1 MVWPFS
7 RKSNPSPMEIKT
19 ELSDPASDSWA
30 ALCDAFA
37 ISASGVSVTAASAM
51 ECPPVDCAV
60 SILRESTATVP
71 CRLLRDDVDDGE
83 RAAKDHPAFAL
94 VNRFSNEWMSA
105 GEVRRRVTQD
115 AILFGDGFALVT
127 RTAGRPAEIL
137 YAPRSIVV
145 AEYKPDGEPLYRID
159 GKIYGPRDL
168 IHLQVPNPNDP
179 LQQRG
184 LGLLQTG
191 RNAIGL
197 AILLERSASQLFKN
211 NSRPGGVLSF
221 KGSLNPVAAGR
232 IAQMWRSAHGGDKS
246 GGIAVIDNE
255 GRYEPIAF
263 SSVDSQ
269 AIEQRAF
276 VVSEISRLTRVP
288 ATLLSDMSRAT
299 WSNSV
304 QLDLQ
309 FIKYGLQPWLRAWCD
324 AYARCLLTP
333 EERTAMHFE
342 FDMSQLLLADT
353 VARANAFAQY
363 RSAGVMTANDVRRE
377 LNLPP
382 LPDGDVLA
390 SPHVQSPANDNTQ
403 PPKDQAA

>member
-1 MVWPFS
+1 MGWFFN
-7 RKSNPSPMEIKT
+7 KSAPVAEVKS
-19 ELSDPASDSWA
+19 ELTDPTSDSWA

-37 ISASGVSVTAASAM
+37 VSASGVIVNADTAMGVTAVNA
-51 ECPPVDCAV
+51 AV
-60 SILRESTATVP
+60 GITSDSTAGVP
-71 CRLLRDDVDDGE
+71 CSLLRDDADDGE
-83 RAAKDHPAFAL
+83 RAAKDHPAFQL
-94 VNRFSNEWMSA
+94 VHGFANEWMSS

-137 YAPRSIVV
+137 YAPRCIVV
-145 AEYKPDGEPLYRID
+145 TEYKPDGEPLYRID
-159 GKIYGPRDL
+159 GKVYGPRDI

-197 AILLERSASQLFKN
+197 LILLERSSSNLFRN
-211 NSRPGGVLSF
+211 NSKPSGVLTV
-221 KGSLNPVAAGR
+221 KGSLNATAAAR
-232 IAQMWRSAHGGDKS
+232 MATAWRSAHSGDKAGS
-246 GGIAVIDNE
+246 VAIIDND
-255 GRYEPIAF
+255 GSYTPINF
-263 SSVDSQ
+263 TSVDSQ
-269 AIEQRAF
+269 TVEQRAYG
-276 VVSEISRLTRVP
+276 VSEISRLTRVP

-309 FIKYGLQPWLRAWCD
+309 FVKYGLQPWLRAWCD
-324 AYARCLLTP
+324 AYARTLLSP
-333 EERTAMHFE
+333 EERATMHFE
-342 FDMSQLLLADT
+342 FDLSQLLMADPA
-353 VARANAFAQY
+353 ARATAFGQY

-390 SPHVQSPANDNTQ
+390 SPHVTPANDNTQ

>member
-1 MVWPFS
+1 MGWFS
-7 RKSNPSPMEIKT
+7 RKSASVPEVKS
-19 ELSDPASDSWA
+19 ELTDPTSDSWA
-30 ALCDAFA
+30 AICDAFS
-37 ISASGVSVTAASAM
+37 ISASGVSVTAASIM
-51 ECPPVDCAV
+51 ECPPAECAV
-60 SILRESTATVP
+60 AILRESTATVP
-71 CRLLRDDVDDGE
+71 CRLLHDDADDGE
-83 RAAKDHPAFAL
+83 RAAKGHPAFAL
-94 VNRFSNEWMSA
+94 VNGFSNEWMSA

-137 YAPRSIVV
+137 YTPRSTVV
-145 AEYKPDGEPLYRID
+145 PEYKPDGEPVYRID
-159 GKIYGPRDL
+159 GKVYGPRDV

-197 AILLERSASQLFKN
+197 GILLERSASQLFKN

-221 KGSLNPVAAGR
+221 KGSLNATAAGR
-232 IAQMWRSAHGGDKS
+232 IAQMWRSAHGGDKAD
-246 GGIAVIDNE
+246 GIAVIDNE
-255 GRYEPIAF
+255 GSYSPIAF

-309 FIKYGLQPWLRAWCD
+309 FVKYGLQPWLRAWCD
-324 AYARCLLTP
+324 AYARTLLSP
-333 EERTAMHFE
+333 EERTTMHFE
-342 FDMSQLLLADT
+342 FDLSQQLMADPA
-353 VARANAFAQY
+353 ARANAFAQY
-363 RSAGVMTANDVRRE
+363 RAAGVMTANDVRRE

-390 SPHVQSPANDNTQ
+390 SPHVQSPANDNQ

>member
-1 MVWPFS
+1 MGWFS
-7 RKSNPSPMEIKT
+7 RKSAPVAEVKS
-19 ELSDPASDSWA
+19 ELTDPTSDSWA

-37 ISASGVSVTAASAM
+37 VSASGVSVNADSAM
-51 ECPPVDCAV
+51 RCAPVNAAV
-60 SILRESTATVP
+60 SILSESTATLP
-71 CRLLRDDVDDGE
+71 CRLLRDDANDSE
-83 RAAKDHPAFAL
+83 RAAKGHPAYSL
-94 VNRFSNEWMSA
+94 VNGFSNEWSSA
-105 GEVRRRVTQD
+105 ADVRRRVTQD

-127 RTAGRPAEIL
+127 RTADRPAEIL
-137 YAPRSIVV
+137 YAPRSVV
-145 AEYKPDGEPLYRID
+145 VLEYQTDGEPRYRID
-159 GKIYGPRDL
+159 GKVYGPRDV

-184 LGLLQTG
+184 LGLLHTG
-191 RNAIGL
+191 RDAIGL
-197 AILLERSASQLFKN
+197 AILLERSSSNLFRN
-211 NSRPGGVLSF
+211 NSKPSGVLSV
-221 KGSLNPVAAGR
+221 KGSLNATAAAR
-232 IAQMWRSAHGGDKS
+232 MATAWRSAHSGDKAGS
-246 GGIAVIDNE
+246 VAIIDND
-255 GRYEPIAF
+255 GSYTPINF
-263 SSVDSQ
+263 TSVDSQ
-269 AIEQRAF
+269 TVEQRAYA
-276 VVSEISRLTRVP
+276 VSEISRLTRVP

-324 AYARCLLTP
+324 AYARCLLSP
-333 EERTAMHFE
+333 DERTAMHFE

-390 SPHVQSPANDNTQ
+390 SPHVQSPANDNQ

>member
-1 MVWPFS
+1 MAWWS
-7 RKSNPSPMEIKT
+7 RKSVPVSEIKS
-19 ELSDPASDSWA
+19 ELTDPTSDSWA

-37 ISASGVSVTAASAM
+37 VSASGVSVTVDSAM
-51 ECPPVDCAV
+51 QVTPVKAAV
-60 SILRESTATVP
+60 CITSDSTAGVP
-71 CRLLRDDVDDGE
+71 CRLLRDDADDSE
-83 RAAKDHPAFAL
+83 RAAKDHPAYHLVHGFA
-94 VNRFSNEWMSA
+94 NEWMSS

-127 RTAGRPAEIL
+127 RTTGRPAEIL
-137 YAPRSIVV
+137 YTPRSTVV
-145 AEYKPDGEPLYRID
+145 TEYKPDGEPAYRID
-159 GKIYGPRDL
+159 GKVYGPRDV
-168 IHLQVPNPNDP
+168 IHLQVPNPTDP

-197 AILLERSASQLFKN
+197 AILLERNASQLFKN

-221 KGSLNPVAAGR
+221 KGSLNATAAGR
-232 IAQMWRSAHGGDKS
+232 IAQMWRSAHGGDKA

-255 GRYEPIAF
+255 GSYSPIAF

-309 FIKYGLQPWLRAWCD
+309 FVKYGLQPWLRAWCD
-324 AYARCLLTP
+324 AYARTLLSP
-333 EERTAMHFE
+333 EERTTMHFE
-342 FDMSQLLLADT
+342 FDLSQLLMADPA
-353 VARANAFAQY
+353 ARANAFAQY
-363 RSAGVMTANDVRRE
+363 RAAGVMTANDVRRE

-390 SPHVQSPANDNTQ
+390 SPHVQSPANDNQ